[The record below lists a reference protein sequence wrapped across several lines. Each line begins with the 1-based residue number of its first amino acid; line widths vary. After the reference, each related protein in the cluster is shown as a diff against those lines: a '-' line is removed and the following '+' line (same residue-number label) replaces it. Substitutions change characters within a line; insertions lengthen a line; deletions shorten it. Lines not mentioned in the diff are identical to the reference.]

1 MYRMHCSEVWGGIKG
16 ISMDVRTNA
25 LTASLYSHS
34 CDGGKG
40 GDIYYLSV
48 CDNDLLTR
56 IAIADVVGHGQPVN
70 HISQWLYEGLV
81 VQMNSLDGHRILTLM
96 NSMAHQHGLEAMTTA
111 AVVSYYIADSNLY
124 FSYAGH
130 PPFIRRREDKQ
141 WQAVDLLHPRAGRA
155 NMPLGIFS
163 DVAYDQE
170 QISIAKG
177 DRLFIYTDG
186 VVESPDAEGNLFEQ
200 EGLLSVLEEFGNKS
214 LTELKEAVL
223 AAIHRHT
230 GGSLTHDDITLM
242 AVEVN

>member
-1 MYRMHCSEVWGGIKG
+1 MYRMHCPEVWGGIKG

-96 NSMAHQHGLEAMTTA
+96 NSMAHQHGLE
-111 AVVSYYIADSNLY
+111 
-124 FSYAGH
+124 
-130 PPFIRRREDKQ
+130 
-141 WQAVDLLHPRAGRA
+141 
-155 NMPLGIFS
+155 
-163 DVAYDQE
+163 QE